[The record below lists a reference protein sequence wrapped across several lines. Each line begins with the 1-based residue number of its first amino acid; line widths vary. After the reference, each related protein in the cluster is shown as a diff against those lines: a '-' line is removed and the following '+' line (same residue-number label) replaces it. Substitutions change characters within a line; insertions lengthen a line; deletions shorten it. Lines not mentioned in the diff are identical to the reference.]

1 MKMILV
7 VVLLWVSPSLNAQS
21 TSSSLSY
28 RYHGNGY
35 LFGAAGAC
43 QHGYGPFGGGGGAEG
58 LVWKGL
64 AVGVNAGVHTFTD
77 GGSFGLVH
85 PTVGWHFVNRN
96 VRARNEFF
104 VNFGP
109 GAVFGDNGGVG
120 PSGSR
125 RPNPPTGH
133 GAITGQVMLSLA
145 PGRLTGGN
153 CSTCRWLSGE
163 SLISSLPPRGLHWLE
178 FPGEVLAGSDRGLRC
193 ETLSS
198 TEGVVAS

>member
-1 MKMILV
+1 MKMLLS
-7 VVLLWVSPSLNAQS
+7 VVLLWVSPVLNAQT
-21 TSSSLSY
+21 TSSSVSY

-43 QHGYGPFGGGGGAEG
+43 QHGYGLFGGGGGAEG

-64 AVGVNAGVHTFTD
+64 AVGVNAGVYTFTD

-120 PSGSR
+120 PSG
-125 RPNPPTGH
+125 TLGA
-133 GAITGQVMLSLA
+133 GAIHWVGKRVGVRWEVRAHGLSDEGMLV
-145 PGRLTGGN
+145 GR
-153 CSTCRWLSGE
+153 
-163 SLISSLPPRGLHWLE
+163 I
-178 FPGEVLAGSDRGLRC
+178 
-193 ETLSS
+193 
-198 TEGVVAS
+198 GVSFRP